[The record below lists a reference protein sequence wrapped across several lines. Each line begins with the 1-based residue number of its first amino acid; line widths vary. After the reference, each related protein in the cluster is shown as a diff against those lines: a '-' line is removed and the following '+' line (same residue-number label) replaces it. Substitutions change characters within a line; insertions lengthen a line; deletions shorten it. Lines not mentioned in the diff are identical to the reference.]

1 MPVSEGREMRLCCVL
16 FHWFP
21 HGGLQQDVL
30 KIARACSSQAQ
41 VSILCMSWQGPLPVD
56 LDVQVLPPRGWTRT
70 ARRADFVARVQ
81 TLRSHC
87 DLMLG
92 FNRMPGLD
100 FYFAADS
107 CFAHK
112 ALHERS
118 WWYRLAPRTRQYLAW
133 ERAVFGPDSSTV
145 ALLLSP
151 QQEQQYRAC
160 HGTPAARLRMLPPGI
175 RREFMAPADAGA
187 EADAAAQ
194 RIQLRQELGLADDAV
209 LVLQVGSG
217 MRVKGVERSLQAL
230 RALSPALAAR
240 VHYVQIG
247 HGDTGHWHKRAQ
259 QLGLQR
265 VQFLGGRDD
274 VRRFMLAADLL
285 LHPSVQESAGMV
297 ILEAIVSG
305 LPVLATASC
314 GYAFHVEQAG
324 AGLVCPE
331 PFRQDTLNN
340 LLQQMLQAD
349 RAPWRAA
356 GINYGRTQD
365 LYDMPAAVARLVCGA
380 DRAVA
385 EQHP

>member
-1 MPVSEGREMRLCCVL
+1 MRLCCVL
-16 FHWFP
+16 FNWFP

-30 KIARACSSQAQ
+30 KIAQACSNSAQ
-41 VSILCMSWQGPLPVD
+41 VTILCMSWDGPRPPGI
-56 LDVQVLPPRGWTRT
+56 DVQVLPAQGWTRT

-81 TLRSHC
+81 QRRQHFDVL
-87 DLMLG
+87 LG

-100 FYFAADS
+100 YYFAADS
-107 CFAHK
+107 CFARK

-133 ERAVFGPDSSTV
+133 ERAVFGADSGCI

-151 QQEQQYRAC
+151 QQRLDYHAEY
-160 HGTPAARLRMLPPGI
+160 GTPASRLQMLPPGI
-175 RREFMAPADAGA
+175 RRDYMLPDN
-187 EADAAAQ
+187 AAAQ
-194 RIQLRQELGLADDAV
+194 RLQLRNELGLGEQDL

-217 MRVKGVERSLQAL
+217 MRVKGVARSLLAL
-230 RALSPALAAR
+230 AALAPALAAK

-247 HGDTGHWHKRAQ
+247 RGDPDIWRKRAAR
-259 QLGLQR
+259 LGLQR
-265 VQFLGGRDD
+265 VQFLGARDD
-274 VRRFMLAADLL
+274 VQRFMLGADLL

-331 PFRQDTLNN
+331 PFRQETLDH
-340 LLQQMLQAD
+340 LLQHMLQAD
-349 RAPWRAA
+349 RSTWREA
-356 GINYGRTQD
+356 GIRYGRTEA
-365 LYDMPAAVARLVCGA
+365 LYDMPAAAAALVCGA
-380 DRAVA
+380 GVS
-385 EQHP
+385 P